1 MKKLLTILLIPFVL
15 FGCKR
20 RNTHIFDH
28 VTRFSDSSFIHIKP
42 ELVKG
47 SLDPGI
53 GKHFV
58 DIMQVINENTI
69 AIIDDRKT
77 LSLYDKNLKKI
88 QEFSYENTPGLQL
101 VSPMSIFKTREN
113 EFNIYD
119 LTTDLIYNFIKET
132 SNNSWKLA
140 RKQKLPGELSGLVSI
155 AMANDSTMLATSIN
169 NINGR
174 LINFTLKPEPKVL
187 KYIGDKIDINGNSP
201 FVTGLVYW
209 SDLAHD
215 STDVNFVAY
224 HKTDIFEAYNR
235 NGKLIFRMKGPEK
248 FDPLYRTIGKIDK
261 QRYTENKETK
271 SAFVSIV
278 SDSRFV
284 YLLYSGRTN
293 AFSDRHK
300 AQKVYILTKTGK
312 PYKTFELNI
321 STDLNKMIIDKYHE
335 KLYITSF
342 SEETGS
348 LIYSVSTKTL

>member
-1 MKKLLTILLIPFVL
+1 MKKLLTILLISFVL
-15 FGCKR
+15 FGCKK
-20 RNTHIFDH
+20 RNIHIFDH

-42 ELVKG
+42 GLTKV

-53 GKHFV
+53 GKHFI

-77 LSLYDKNLKKI
+77 LSVYDKNLRKI
-88 QEFSYENTPGLQL
+88 QEFNYENTPALQL

-119 LTTDLIYNFIKET
+119 LTTDLIYNFRKET
-132 SNNSWKLA
+132 GHNSWTLTG
-140 RKQKLPGELSGLVSI
+140 KQKLPGELSGLVSI

-169 NINGR
+169 NISGR
-174 LINFTLKPEPKVL
+174 LINFTLKPAPKAL

-215 STDVNFVAY
+215 NTGVDFVSY
-224 HKTDIFEAYNR
+224 HKTDILEAYNPK
-235 NGKLIFRMKGPEK
+235 GKLIFRMQGPQK
-248 FDPLYRTIGKIDK
+248 FYPLYRTIGKIDK

-300 AQKVYILTKTGK
+300 AQKIYMFTKTGK
-312 PYKTFELNI
+312 PYKTFELNT
-321 STDLNKMIIDKYHE
+321 SSDLNKMIIDKYHE

-342 SEETGS
+342 SDTMGS
-348 LIYSVSTKTL
+348 SIYSISTKTL